1 MGSGLFYRNAYWV
14 ILYVS
19 YDFRPQ
25 KKNTYYYL
33 HDCMGLFFSLYSY
46 MGTAAIIGI
55 VIGSIIFIAIVVG
68 LCAVCIFGLGKHRG
82 SSGNVISPNT
92 GAQSK
97 WNVYKV

>member
-1 MGSGLFYRNAYWV
+1 
-14 ILYVS
+14 
-19 YDFRPQ
+19 
-25 KKNTYYYL
+25 
-33 HDCMGLFFSLYSY
+33 